1 MAAANSLS
9 LPKPWP
15 DFLKEIEAQL
25 SQPVKLHCLGGFVPT
40 ALYGI
45 PRFTADLDYIDAAP
59 ATAADELE
67 KIAGRASTLGKK
79 YKLFVQNVGIADLPE
94 NYERFPD
101 AFQFIKDVAVDW
113 DDSKYL
119 EAEPG
124 KYLTVARNA
133 RGTGNWFVG
142 NVNGDSVRISA
153 IDFRFLAP
161 GRKYLATVYTDAPD
175 AHYKTNPQAYV
186 IRKYV
191 VTRDSKL
198 RQRCAPGGGYAI
210 SLFEA
215 KPEELKGIKPL

>member
-94 NYERFPD
+94 NYESRLQELNVDLKKLKLWALGPYDLLLAKVTRNSPKDQED
-101 AFQFIKDVAVDW
+101 A
-113 DDSKYL
+113 KYL
-119 EAEPG
+119 IA
-124 KYLTVARNA
+124 KMKL
-133 RGTGNWFVG
+133 
-142 NVNGDSVRISA
+142 
-153 IDFRFLAP
+153 DF
-161 GRKYLATVYTDAPD
+161 
-175 AHYKTNPQAYV
+175 KTFYD
-186 IRKYV
+186 RWEK
-191 VTRDSKL
+191 S
-198 RQRCAPGGGYAI
+198 
-210 SLFEA
+210 
-215 KPEELKGIKPL
+215 